1 MRDLEKI
8 RRLARARL
16 DDLRAPYLWD
26 NWELDEYINI
36 TLWDACIRAALVV
49 QDNIAIPFTQTVTGT
64 WNATYALSPG
74 VLDVQSVGLASRPTF
89 RLPRTSMR
97 RKEQYHHYRP
107 TTTHGPYEYALDLT
121 MQGIGEYE
129 NEFVRTI
136 TFIGAPYQTD
146 TAYVDIKR
154 LPKHLEQDSDVPEI
168 DPMWVPDLIYGIT
181 GLAYMKRDSD
191 TFDPRRSEKDMAE
204 FTARY
209 GERLPAV
216 VLRERQVEVP
226 YEMIVGY

>member
-1 MRDLEKI
+1 VYDLGHI

-16 DDLRAPYLWD
+16 DDLRAPYLWED
-26 NWELDEYINI
+26 WELTDYINI

-49 QDNIAIPFTQTVTGT
+49 EDGVEIPFTQDIYGN
-64 WNATYALSPG
+64 WNATYALNPG

-89 RLPRTSMR
+89 RLTRTSMR
-97 RKEQYHHYRP
+97 RKEQRSHYRP
-107 TTTHGPYEYALDLT
+107 ASQSGPYEYALDLT
-121 MQGIGEYE
+121 MQGTGGHAS
-129 NEFVRTI
+129 EFVRTI
-136 TFIGAPYQTD
+136 TFIGKPYQTD
-146 TAYVDIKR
+146 IAYIDVTR
-154 LPKHLEQDSDVPEI
+154 LPKKLEEEYDVPEV

-226 YEMIVGY
+226 YEMQLG

>member
-1 MRDLEKI
+1 MYDLEKV

-16 DDLRAPYLWD
+16 DDLRAPYLWED
-26 NWELDEYINI
+26 WELNEYINI

-49 QDNIAIPFTQTVTGT
+49 EDGISLPFTQSNTGD
-64 WNATYALSPG
+64 WNATYALNPG
-74 VLDVQSVGLASRPTF
+74 ILDVQSVGLASRPTF
-89 RLPRTSMR
+89 RLKRTSMR
-97 RKEQYHHYRP
+97 RKEQWSQYRP
-107 TTTHGPYEYALDLT
+107 STVTGPFEYALDLT
-121 MQGIGEYE
+121 MQGTGDHA

-136 TFIGAPYQTD
+136 TFIGKPYQAD
-146 TAYVDIKR
+146 TANVDVKR
-154 LPKHLEQDSDVPEI
+154 LPKRLEQDDDIPEI
-168 DPMWVPDLIYGIT
+168 DAMWIPDLIYGIT

-209 GERLPAV
+209 GERLPAN

-226 YEMIVGY
+226 YEMIVG

>member
-1 MRDLEKI
+1 MYDLEKI

-26 NWELDEYINI
+26 DWELNEYINI
-36 TLWDACIRAALVV
+36 TLKDACIRAALVV
-49 QDNIAIPFTQTVTGT
+49 EDGISIPFTQDVYGN
-64 WNATYALSPG
+64 WNATYALNPG
-74 VLDVQSVGLASRPTF
+74 VLDVQSVGIASRPSF
-89 RLPRTSMR
+89 RLLRTSMR
-97 RKEQYHHYRP
+97 QKEQLRHYRP
-107 TTTHGPYEYALDLT
+107 ASQSGPYEYALDLT
-121 MQGIGEYE
+121 MQGTGNYI

-136 TFIGAPYQTD
+136 TFIGKPYQAD
-146 TAYVDIKR
+146 TAYVDVKR
-154 LPKHLEQDSDVPEI
+154 LPKKLEQDDDVPEI

-216 VLRERQVEVP
+216 VLRERQIEVP